1 MPLNDPGGHP
11 PPVILDPGQPR
22 RLAIHLAGIVQGVG
36 MRPFVHR
43 LATAMALTGWVGND
57 GRGVQLQVQGV
68 RLDAFIEALRQQLPP
83 QAQVTDMTIHE
94 LPWQAGEM
102 GFAIRTLDSANPC
115 YGAVLAPDSAICED
129 CLAELFDPA
138 NRRLGYPFVNC
149 AQCGPRYSICER
161 LPYERAQTA
170 MAGFALCPDCRHEY
184 DDPTNRRFHAQA
196 TCCPRCGP
204 QLDCD
209 MSAVQAMLG
218 QGAIVALQ
226 GLGGFHLLCDA
237 GNQQTVARLRHH
249 KQRPAWPLALM
260 ALNVASVAQWC
271 EVDAAAQASLQGP
284 QRPIVLLPQKAG
296 THPPLAANIAP
307 GLRRLGFML
316 PSTACHYLLFHAAA
330 GHPAGLA
337 WLTEPLPVALV
348 VTSANTSGEPLIT
361 FANEQP
367 QLEALAD
374 IIVRHDRPMVTRL
387 DDSVVQP
394 MSHGQIQ
401 LLRRARGFLP
411 QPIALRRA
419 MPTVLGLGGLLKN
432 TLCLIHEDTAFVSQH
447 VGDLASPATLTAC
460 AQTLEH
466 MQRLLGI
473 RSFEAIAG
481 ELHPDCPSWRL
492 PGLPDAPHL
501 AIQHHHA
508 HIAAVLAEH
517 GLSEPALGVALDG
530 FGLGDDGTAWGGE
543 LLMIDGGHF
552 QRVGHLRGLPM
563 PGGDLA
569 ARQVWRM
576 AAGALHLMGRTGEI
590 TARWPN
596 EPQAAMVQR
605 WLVQGRVPLT
615 TSCGRLFDAAA
626 ALLGIASQS
635 RYEAE
640 AALHLEALAE
650 RPCSMPGLWRL
661 DGPVLDLLP
670 LLEALLH
677 ATPAEG
683 AGLFHGTLVTALAEW
698 VQQAALRHGLHT
710 VALAGG
716 CLHNRILH
724 QGLSAAL
731 QQAGL
736 RVLHA
741 TALPPN
747 DGALSLGQAHAAAL
761 QLLEPPP
768 RESDRQAATNI

>member
-1 MPLNDPGGHP
+1 
-11 PPVILDPGQPR
+11 
-22 RLAIHLAGIVQGVG
+22 
-36 MRPFVHR
+36 MRPCIHR

-57 GRGVQLQVQGV
+57 DQGVQLQVQGE
-68 RLDAFIEALRQQLPP
+68 RLQAFLEALRHRLPP
-83 QAQVTDMTIHE
+83 QAQVTAMTIQA
-94 LPWQAGEM
+94 LPWQEGEV
-102 GFAIRTLDSANPC
+102 GFAIRTLESANPC
-115 YGAVLAPDSAICED
+115 HGAVLAPDSAICQD

-138 NRRLGYPFVNC
+138 NRRFGYPFVTC

-170 MAGFALCPDCRHEY
+170 MAGFALCPDCQHEY
-184 DDPTNRRFHAQA
+184 HDPTNRRFHAQA
-196 TCCPRCGP
+196 TCCPCCGP
-204 QLDCD
+204 MLDHD
-209 MSAVQAMLG
+209 LKEVYTLLS

-237 GNQQTVARLRHH
+237 RNEQAIERLRHR
-249 KQRPAWPLALM
+249 KQRPARPLALR
-260 ALNVASVAQWC
+260 ALNAASVALWC
-271 EVDAAAQASLQGP
+271 EVDTAAQANLQSP

-296 THPPLAANIAP
+296 AHPPLAATIAP

-330 GHPAGLA
+330 GQPAGLT

-348 VTSANTSGEPLIT
+348 VTSANRSGAPLIT

-367 QLEALAD
+367 RLEVLAD

-394 MSHGQIQ
+394 MPSGGVQ

-411 QPIALRRA
+411 QPIALRHA

-432 TLCLIHEDTAFVSQH
+432 TLCLIHDDTALVSQH
-447 VGDLASPATLTAC
+447 VGDLTSPATLAAC

-473 RSFEAIAG
+473 RSFDAIAG

-492 PGLPDAPHL
+492 PGLPDAPRL

-517 GLSEPALGVALDG
+517 GMSEPALGVALDG

-543 LLMIDGGHF
+543 LLMVAGGHF

-569 ARQVWRM
+569 AQQVWRM
-576 AAGALHLMGRTGEI
+576 GAGALHLMGRGGEI
-590 TARWPN
+590 TIRWPD

-605 WLVQGRVPLT
+605 WLAQGTAPLT

-640 AALHLEALAE
+640 AALRLEELAD
-650 RPCSMPGLWRL
+650 RPCSLPGLWRL

-677 ATPAEG
+677 ATPTEG
-683 AGLFHGTLVTALAEW
+683 AGLFHGTLAAALAAW
-698 VQQAALRHGLHT
+698 VQQAATRHGLHT

-724 QGLSAAL
+724 QGLTAAL

-736 RVLHA
+736 NVLHA
-741 TALPPN
+741 IELPPN

-761 QLLEPPP
+761 QLLGQP
-768 RESDRQAATNI
+768 AWA

>member
-1 MPLNDPGGHP
+1 MPLNGPGGHP
-11 PPVILDPGQPR
+11 PPTILDPDQPR

-36 MRPFVHR
+36 MRPCIHR

-57 GRGVQLQVQGV
+57 GRGVQLQVQGE
-68 RLDAFIEALRQQLPP
+68 RLQGFLEALRQQLPP
-83 QAQVTDMTIHE
+83 QAQVSAMTIHE
-94 LPWQAGEM
+94 LPWQEGEA
-102 GFAIRTLDSANPC
+102 GFAIRTLASTNPC
-115 YGAVLAPDSAICED
+115 HDAVLAPDSAICED

-170 MAGFALCPDCRHEY
+170 MASFALCADCQSEY
-184 DDPTNRRFHAQA
+184 DDPANRRFHAQA

-204 QLDCD
+204 RLDHD
-209 MSAVQAMLG
+209 LAEVYTLLS

-237 GNQQTVARLRHH
+237 GNQEAVARLRHR
-249 KQRPAWPLALM
+249 KQRPARPLALM
-260 ALNVASVAQWC
+260 TLNVASVAQWC
-271 EVDAAAQASLQGP
+271 EVDETTAASLQNP
-284 QRPIVLLPQKAG
+284 ARPIVLLPQKAG
-296 THPPLAANIAP
+296 AHPALAANIAP
-307 GLRRLGFML
+307 GLERLGFML

-348 VTSANTSGEPLIT
+348 VTSANTSGQPLIT

-367 QLEALAD
+367 RLETLAD
-374 IIVRHDRPMVTRL
+374 VLVRHDRPMVTRL

-394 MSHGQIQ
+394 LPQGRVQ

-411 QPIALRRA
+411 QPIALGRA

-432 TLCLIHEDTAFVSQH
+432 TLCLIHDDTAFVSQH
-447 VGDLASPATLTAC
+447 VGDLTSPATLAAC

-492 PGLPDAPHL
+492 PGLPDVPHL

-517 GLSEPALGVALDG
+517 GVSTPALGVALDG

-543 LLMIDGGHF
+543 LLVVTGG
-552 QRVGHLRGLPM
+552 QARRVGHLRGLPM

-569 ARQVWRM
+569 AKQVWRM
-576 AAGALHLMGRTGEI
+576 GAGALHLMGRAGEI
-590 TARWPN
+590 TTRWPD

-605 WLVQGRVPLT
+605 WLMQGRVALT

-626 ALLGIASQS
+626 ALLGIARQS

-640 AALHLEALAE
+640 AALRLEALAE

-677 ATPAEG
+677 AAPAEG
-683 AGLFHGTLVTALAEW
+683 AGLFHGTLVSALAEW
-698 VQQAALRHGLHT
+698 VQQAACHHGLHT

-724 QGLSAAL
+724 HGLSAAL

-747 DGALSLGQAHAAAL
+747 DGALCLGQAHAAAL
-761 QLLEPPP
+761 QLLEC
-768 RESDRQAATNI
+768 AAVP